1 MKIVIV
7 GGVAGGATAAARLRR
22 LDEQA
27 EIIMLERSGY
37 VSYANCGLPYY
48 VGGEITDKR
57 ELTLQTP
64 KSFYARFRID
74 VRVKNE
80 VQSIDVQKKTVTV
93 KRLEDDS
100 VYEESFDKLILSPGA
115 NAVRPPIP
123 GIGSKRIFTLRTVED
138 TMEIAEF
145 TQSEN
150 PQSAVIV
157 GGGFVGL
164 EMAENLTAGGMQVT
178 VVEKLPQ
185 VMAQLDYDM
194 ACSVH
199 AYLKKK
205 GVSLRLANGV
215 SAFDE
220 KEGGLSVVLENG
232 ERLDAELVIL
242 SVGVVPD
249 TKLAR
254 DAGLKLGQNG
264 SIAVNDSMQ
273 TSCPDIYAVGDAV
286 EVTHFVTG
294 RQTLIPLAG
303 PANKQGRIAA
313 DNICGKDRRYHGSQG
328 SSVLKLFDMTVAAT
342 GINEKTAKAA
352 GIRYDKAV
360 TFSASHATYYPGA
373 DNMTI
378 KTLFD
383 PDDGKILGAQIVGF
397 QGVDKRIDVLATA
410 IRSGMT
416 AYDLTELELAYAPPF
431 SSAKDPVNMAGFVIE
446 NLLDGVCGQYHWHDV
461 AALPRDGSVILLDTR
476 TPSEYEKKHIDGTV
490 NIPLD
495 ELRERIG
502 ELDREKPVYVNC
514 QSGLRSYIACRI
526 LSGNGFTC
534 YNLSGGFR
542 FYDIVVNDDSFDTQA
557 MHPCG
562 VKIGGEQP

>member
-27 EIIMLERSGY
+27 EIVILERSGY

-48 VGGEITDKR
+48 IGGEITDKR

-64 KSFYARFRID
+64 KSFFARFRID

-80 VQSIDVQKKTVTV
+80 VLSIDTQNKTVTV
-93 KRLEDDS
+93 KRLEDES
-100 VYEESFDKLILSPGA
+100 VYEEAYDKLILSPGA
-115 NAVRPPIP
+115 NAVMPPVT
-123 GIGSKRIFTLRTVED
+123 GIGNRRIFTLRTVED
-138 TMEIAEF
+138 TMRITEFVQAEKPQRALIA
-145 TQSEN
+145 
-150 PQSAVIV
+150 

-164 EMAENLTAGGMQVT
+164 EMAENLTARGIQVT

-205 GVSLRLANGV
+205 GVGLRLSNGV
-215 SAFDE
+215 SSFEE
-220 KEGGLSVVLENG
+220 KGEGLSVLLESG
-232 ERLDAELVIL
+232 ERLEADIVLL
-242 SVGVVPD
+242 SVGVAPD
-249 TKLAR
+249 TRLAK

-264 SIAVNDSMQ
+264 SIAVNESMQ

-294 RQTLIPLAG
+294 EKTLVPLAG

-313 DNICGKDRRYHGSQG
+313 DNICGKESRYHGSQG
-328 SSVLKLFDMTVAAT
+328 SSVLKLFDMTVAST
-342 GINEKTAKAA
+342 GISEKTARAA
-352 GIRYDKAV
+352 GISYDKAV

-378 KTLFD
+378 KTIFD
-383 PDDGKILGAQIVGF
+383 PENGKILGAQIIGF
-397 QGVDKRIDVLATA
+397 QGVDKRIDVLAAA
-410 IRSGMT
+410 IRGGMT

-431 SSAKDPVNMAGFVIE
+431 SSAKDPVNMAGYVIE
-446 NLLDGVCGQYHWHDV
+446 NILDGVCGQYHWHDV
-461 AALPRDGSVILLDTR
+461 AALPRDGSVTLLDTR
-476 TPSEYEKKHIDGTV
+476 TPSEYEKKHIEGTI

-495 ELRERIG
+495 ELRDRIG
-502 ELDREKPVYVNC
+502 ELDQGKPVYVNC

-526 LSGNGFTC
+526 LSGHGFPC

-542 FYDIVVNDDSFDTQA
+542 FYDIITGDDSFDTQA
-557 MHPCG
+557 QHPCG
-562 VKIGGEQP
+562 VKIGG